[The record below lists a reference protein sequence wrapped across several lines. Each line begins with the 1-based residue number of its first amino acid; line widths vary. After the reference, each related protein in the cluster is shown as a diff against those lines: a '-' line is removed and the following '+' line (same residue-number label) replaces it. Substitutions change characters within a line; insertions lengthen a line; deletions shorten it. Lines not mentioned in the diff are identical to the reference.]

1 MTNEE
6 KFQYFVYLMSD
17 QLHDVHG
24 DCCKYF
30 FILFII
36 IFIPIDSYT
45 GREIDYVSK

>member
-1 MTNEE
+1 M
-6 KFQYFVYLMSD
+6 FMVIAVSIY
-17 QLHDVHG
+17 
-24 DCCKYF
+24 